1 MSQSQGSHRPQ
12 GVRVSERME
21 VYTEHY
27 RIALAAET
35 VGMPERQVRRYVR
48 IGLVPATTREREA
61 YIDEAGLARLR
72 KIRRLTEDV
81 GLNTVGIEV
90 VMRLLDQID
99 DLQRQ
104 IERTSR
110 P

>member
-1 MSQSQGSHRPQ
+1 MNDREFQGL
-12 GVRVSERME
+12 RVSERME

-35 VGMPERQVRRYVR
+35 VGLPERQVRRYVR
-48 IGLVPATTREREA
+48 IGLVPSTTREREA
-61 YIDEAGLARLR
+61 YIDEMGLARLR
-72 KIRRLTEDV
+72 KIRRLSEDV

-99 DLQRQ
+99 DLQNQIDRQ
-104 IERTSR
+104 SR
-110 P
+110 A

>member
-1 MSQSQGSHRPQ
+1 MSHSHDQRQSPGRRMAE
-12 GVRVSERME
+12 RVE

-27 RIALAAET
+27 QIALAAET
-35 VGMPERQVRRYVR
+35 VGLPERQVRRYVR
-48 IGLVPATTREREA
+48 IGLVPSTTREREA

-72 KIRRLTEDV
+72 KIRRLSEDV

-104 IERTSR
+104 IDRQRR

>member
-1 MSQSQGSHRPQ
+1 MNHSSHQ
-12 GVRVSERME
+12 HQTLHTAERVE

-35 VGMPERQVRRYVR
+35 VGLPERQVRRYVR
-48 IGLVPATTREREA
+48 IGLVPSTTREREA
-61 YIDEAGLARLR
+61 YIDAEGIARLR
-72 KIRRLTEDV
+72 KIRRLSEDV
-81 GLNTVGIEV
+81 GLNAVGIEV

-104 IERTSR
+104 VDRQMRS
-110 P
+110 